1 VAKTKFTKLE
11 REFKGKQ
18 NNKSSYATWNANGA
32 NISVNKSISH
42 TALLSS
48 ITANFFIIIF

>member
-1 VAKTKFTKLE
+1 LSAFGGLAGFFVYEASSAK
-11 REFKGKQ
+11 
-18 NNKSSYATWNANGA
+18 NANGA